1 MKRSNAAFTGASL
14 TQRWRRPLGS
24 LWETSPDLLD
34 MLSQRRRSVIFLI
47 CVIVIAVTSGRPVAA
62 PFVPESDSQVLERLP
77 FAPNDPVLR
86 RLRALNNQLTRKPDN
101 LPLALLVAQG
111 YLDVGRVTGDPRYA
125 GYAQAA
131 LAPWWDFEQAPQE
144 VLVLRATSR
153 QRMHQ
158 FDVALADLAT
168 ALNINPHNVQ
178 ARLTRATVLQVKGA
192 YDEAREECRALQEL
206 TEELVWAA
214 CLANVNAATGK
225 LRGSY
230 QQLRLAF
237 DRYPHA
243 QPSVRSWVLTSLAE
257 MAARAGMTQEAE
269 THFRAALA
277 LDAVDYY
284 LLGTY
289 ADFLLD
295 DGRPQEV
302 VALLRDKTAADP
314 LLLRYALALQ
324 AQHSK
329 ELPAQVEQL
338 LDRFAA
344 SRLRGDRVHLR
355 EEARFTLHLLN
366 APQAALQL
374 AQENWQVQKELAD
387 IRILLEA
394 AIAAADTAAVDAVR
408 DWLKNCGLE
417 DVQLGLLM
425 QYAKHPG

>member
-1 MKRSNAAFTGASL
+1 
-14 TQRWRRPLGS
+14 
-24 LWETSPDLLD
+24 
-34 MLSQRRRSVIFLI
+34 MLSERSHGIAWLI
-47 CVIVIAVTSGRPVAA
+47 CVVVIVLMSGRAVAA

-77 FAPNDPVLR
+77 FAPNDPVLG

-111 YLDVGRVTGDPRYA
+111 YLEVGRVTGDPRYA

-131 LAPWWDFEQAPQE
+131 LAPWWDLEQAPEE
-144 VLVLRATSR
+144 VLVLRAALR

-158 FDVALADLAT
+158 SDVALADLAT
-168 ALNINPHNVQ
+168 ILNTNPRNVQ
-178 ARLTRATVLQVKGA
+178 ARLIRATVLQVQGV
-192 YDEAREECRALQEL
+192 YDEAREECRALQDL

-214 CLANVNAATGK
+214 CLASVNGATGK
-225 LRGSY
+225 LGESY
-230 QQLRLAF
+230 QQLRLAL
-237 DRYPHA
+237 DTYPHA
-243 QPSVRSWVLTSLAE
+243 QRSVQSWVLTSLAE

-269 THFRAALA
+269 RHFRAALA

-295 DGRPQEV
+295 DGRSQEV

-329 ELPAQVEQL
+329 ELPAQLEQL

-344 SRLRGDRVHLR
+344 SHLRGDRVHLR

-366 APQAALQL
+366 APQAALTL
-374 AQENWQVQKELAD
+374 AQENWQVQKEPAD

-394 AIAAADTAAVDAVR
+394 ALAADDAAAVDGVR
-408 DWLKNCGLE
+408 GWLKNCRLE
-417 DVQLGLLM
+417 DVQLSLLM